1 MRLIKMNVF
10 RAILPSLGIC
20 YKKVGG
26 SVLITGFY
34 RKIFWLI

>member
-1 MRLIKMNVF
+1 MKLVKMNVF

-26 SVLITGFY
+26 HILVTGFY
-34 RKIFWLI
+34 KEIFWLI